1 MRRTVHSL
9 VVTENFRLCL
19 VLFALVGLVL
29 PPAHAAI
36 PSAAQIDPLFG
47 KGYLV
52 VTHYPGVTLNGD
64 QTTATATTAALNEAI
79 ADAYTNNLVAYF
91 PAGTYVVNDTLKAYT
106 ATGKPAAVP
115 GAAFATPR
123 EHLAIVGSTKGIRP
137 VIKLVDSAGGFTN
150 SGSPKS
156 ILEFMNFNEGQIGNR
171 AQEAPASGYYQML
184 RGVDVDCGTGN
195 AGAIGVYFNQAQG
208 SSIEDV
214 KVTATG
220 AFAGFKALPGRGA
233 PVVNIEVEGG
243 RYGIDTGGT
252 SNIGTVV
259 AGAVLRNQTI
269 SAVRH
274 DSAFFPLVIVG
285 FEITTPPASVQAA
298 VTISGSA
305 KSSGSAI
312 HLIDGSIL
320 LGGDPTVAAI
330 DNRASRIFYA
340 RNVYV
345 TGSSKLVKSTNANP
359 TISGT
364 GTWQRINEYSY
375 CNQAAPDTDGKIAT
389 DIIDGAVTRSPGPLA
404 NGEVV
409 SVTNDVSAPPADLVS
424 RHAWVSLPSVD
435 DGDAFDAFNA
445 GITPGNISSAAL
457 QNVINTH
464 RKVFL
469 RKGIYFLDGVVGH
482 NGPTP
487 VYGPITLRRDT
498 ILFGAAR
505 HLTRIEVNPSWDPTS
520 ETAMIATDNDATAT
534 TYIGGL
540 TLGVDATDLVNDWFV
555 ALDWQ
560 AGRNSMVHIGHV
572 YREPAF
578 TNPNPRVTTNPHSL
592 LRIRNNGGGRWYGA
606 GSRKNFTSMDPG
618 GLFRILKAE
627 GTTEPLWIYG
637 LNMEGPAG
645 TDAYGEFNNT
655 SNVRIYAVKTES
667 AALPSGYADKNILL
681 KYVNVT
687 NLAQFGHSAIR
698 DAATDRGTIEFL
710 GSGTDRVLATL
721 ICPQT
726 GTVVPNSDTLRE
738 NLTGLPADSAG
749 ILFPNVVSL
758 YKRGAITA
766 ADDAVMSHDAVSY
779 APVGGNV
786 PPTVQITAPASGATL
801 ALIATT
807 ITATASD
814 SDGTV
819 SLVNFYANGVFIGS
833 DTTAPYS
840 ALWTPTAIGTYT
852 LTATA
857 IDNAGAS
864 TDSAGVN
871 VSTLPSGVSTE
882 LVLNSIGT
890 EDGRVI
896 ESTATS
902 EVGGN
907 NFPNATGSTALR
919 LGDDGTNR
927 QFRNIVSFDTSTLPA
942 NAIIVSASLELNRGS
957 GAQGNTGNLGQIL
970 VDIRTGDFGTG
981 PALENVD
988 FQSPATVAQ
997 VATMS
1002 VTALENEWAIGLL
1015 NQAGRDAINRT
1026 GGRTQFRVY
1035 YSIGDNGNNT
1045 QDFIPFFGGAS
1056 NAAGTRPILRIGYAL
1071 PPTIVT
1077 SPSSQSATVGASVT
1091 FTVAATGQAPLTYQW
1106 RRNGEAITGNASAQ
1120 TAVLTLTGLTTAAAG
1135 SYDCV
1140 VSNTV
1145 GSSTSAAAILTV
1157 AKAPA
1162 TVALGGL
1169 NQIYD
1174 GTPRAV
1180 TATTNPGGLGVFL
1193 TYDGSATAPTNAGS
1207 YAVVATIAD
1216 ANYTGSATGTLL
1228 VAKATATIAFGD
1240 TTQTYD
1246 GTPRAVTL
1254 TTTPAGLATSVT
1266 YAGSATVPT
1275 NAGLYAVAATSTD
1288 PNYSGSA
1295 TGTLTIDRAVAAVV
1309 LANLN
1314 QTYDGTPRP
1323 VTVTTTPAGLA
1334 VNLIYD
1340 GSTAAPT
1347 NAGTYAVAASIA
1359 DVNYRG
1365 ATTGTLVVA
1374 PAVATITLAGLTQ
1387 AYDGLPKPVTTTTT
1401 PAGLA
1406 VSVTYDGH
1414 TTPPT
1419 NPGSYPLVATTT
1431 DSNYRGNATGTLV
1444 VTVTALVRRA
1454 PSLNGGLDGSLQIL
1468 TAESFTL
1475 NGNAWVSGDVLVPGL
1490 PTLRL
1495 NGNPVYG
1502 GTLDGS
1508 GSASPSNYQVTL
1520 NGNAALRHLVRRTDP
1535 IVLPTVTAP
1544 PAPAGTRNLSL
1555 QSAGQDLG
1563 DFATLRNLTLNGNAG
1578 DYVVP
1583 AGTYGA
1589 FDANGSSG
1597 LILGEP
1603 GATTP
1608 AVYHLQDL
1616 TLNGNARLQ
1625 ILGPVIL
1632 ILAQSVSIGGSTVVT
1647 GDPAWL
1653 TLAVASGGVSLNGN
1667 ATFHGSILA
1676 PSGTVTINGNATL
1689 TGRVASDRL
1698 TINGQGLLEG
1708 VTP

>member
-1 MRRTVHSL
+1 MGV
-9 VVTENFRLCL
+9 
-19 VLFALVGLVL
+19 VL
-29 PPAHAAI
+29 PQAHAAI
-36 PSAAQIDPLFG
+36 PPAAQTDPLFG

-52 VTHYPGVTLNGD
+52 VTHYPGVTINGD
-64 QTTATATTAALNEAI
+64 QATATATTTALNEAI
-79 ADAYTNNLVAYF
+79 ADAYANNLVAYF
-91 PAGTYVVNDTLKAYT
+91 PAGTYAVNDTLKAYT
-106 ATGKPAAVP
+106 ATGKPASVP

-137 VIKLVDSAGGFTN
+137 VIKLVDSASGFTN
-150 SGSPKS
+150 SASPKT

-184 RGVDVDCGTGN
+184 RSVDVDCGAGN

-233 PVVNIEVEGG
+233 PVVNVEVEGG

-312 HLIDGSIL
+312 HLIDGRIT
-320 LGGDPTVAAI
+320 LGGDPTVAAV

-359 TISGT
+359 TITGT
-364 GTWQRINEYSY
+364 GTWQLINEYSY
-375 CNQAAPDTDGKIAT
+375 CNQAVPDTDGKIAT
-389 DIIDGAVTRSPGPLA
+389 NIIDGAVTRTPGPLA

-409 SVTNDVSAPPADLVS
+409 SITNDVSAPPADLVS

-435 DGDAFDAFNA
+435 DEDAFDAFNA
-445 GITPGNISSAAL
+445 GIAPGNISSEAL

-469 RKGIYFLDGVVGH
+469 RKGIYFLDGVIGH

-505 HLTRIEVNPSWDPTS
+505 HLTRIEVHPGWDPTS
-520 ETAMIATDNDATAT
+520 ETAMIATDNDAAAT

-592 LRIRNNGGGRWYGA
+592 LRIRNGGGGRWYGA
-606 GSRKNFTSMDPG
+606 GSRKNFTSKDPD
-618 GLFRILKAE
+618 GLFRILKVE
-627 GTTEPLWIYG
+627 GTAEPLWMYG
-637 LNMEGPAG
+637 LNMEGAAG
-645 TDAYGEFNNT
+645 TDTYAEFSNT
-655 SNVRIYAVKTES
+655 RNVRIYAVKTES
-667 AALPSGYADKNILL
+667 ADLPSGYADKNILL

-726 GTVVPNSDTLRE
+726 GTVVVNSDTLRE

-786 PPTVQITAPASGATL
+786 APTVQITAPASGATL
-801 ALIATT
+801 PLLPTT

-819 SLVNFYANGVFIGS
+819 SLVNFYANGALIGS
-833 DTTAPYS
+833 DATAPYS
-840 ALWTPTAIGTYT
+840 ATWTPSEVGSYT
-852 LTATA
+852 LTALA
-857 IDNAGAS
+857 IDNAGGSTTSVGVTVTTVAS
-864 TDSAGVN
+864 AA
-871 VSTLPSGVSTE
+871 STE
-882 LVLNSIGT
+882 LVLNSIGA

-919 LGDDGTNR
+919 MGDDGTNR
-927 QFRNIVSFDTSTLPA
+927 QFRNIVSFDTSTIPV
-942 NAIIVSASLELNRGS
+942 NAVIVSASLELCRGS

-970 VDIRTGDFGTG
+970 VDVRTGDFGTG

-988 FQSPATVAQ
+988 FQSPPTAAQ

-1002 VTALENEWAIGLL
+1002 VPALENQWSIGLL

-1035 YSIGDNGNNT
+1035 YAIGDNGNNT

-1056 NAAGTRPILRIGYAL
+1056 TTAGTRPILRISYGL

-1077 SPSSQSATVGASVT
+1077 SPANQTATVGATVT
-1091 FTVAATGQAPLTYQW
+1091 FTVTATDTSLAALSFQW
-1106 RRNGEAITGNASAQ
+1106 RRDGVAITGNASVQ
-1120 TAVLTLTGLTTAAAG
+1120 TAALTLTGLTTAVAG

-1140 VSNTV
+1140 VSNAF
-1145 GSSTSAAAILTV
+1145 GSGTSAAATLTV

-1169 NQIYD
+1169 GQIYD

-1180 TATTNPGGLGVFL
+1180 TATTSPAGLGVVL

-1216 ANYTGSATGTLL
+1216 ANYTGSATGALL
-1228 VAKATATIAFGD
+1228 VAKAAATIAFSN

-1246 GTPRAVTL
+1246 GTPKAVTL
-1254 TTTPAGLATSVT
+1254 TTTPAGIPTSVI

-1275 NAGLYAVAATSTD
+1275 NAGSYAVAASITD

-1295 TGTLTIDRAVAAVV
+1295 AGTLTIDRSVATVV
-1309 LANLN
+1309 LANLS
-1314 QTYDGTPRP
+1314 QTYDGTPRIA
-1323 VTVTTTPAGLA
+1323 TATTTPDGLA
-1334 VNLIYD
+1334 VNLTYD
-1340 GSTAAPT
+1340 GSTTAPT
-1347 NAGTYAVAASIA
+1347 NAGSYAVAASIA
-1359 DVNYRG
+1359 DANYRG
-1365 ATTGTLVVA
+1365 STVGTLVVA
-1374 PAVATITLAGLTQ
+1374 PAVATIALSGLTQ
-1387 AYDGLPKPVTTTTT
+1387 AYDGLPKPVTTSTT

-1406 VSVTYDGH
+1406 VSITYDGKAA
-1414 TTPPT
+1414 PPT
-1419 NPGSYPLVATTT
+1419 NPGSYPIVATTI
-1431 DSNYRGNATGTLV
+1431 DPNYTGNASGALV

-1454 PSLNGGLDGSLQIL
+1454 PSLAGGLDGSLQVL

-1475 NGNAWVSGDVLVPGL
+1475 NGNAWVSGDLLVPGL

-1508 GSASPSNYQVTL
+1508 GSASPSNHQVTL

-1535 IVLPTVTAP
+1535 LALSTVTAP
-1544 PAPAGTRNLSL
+1544 PAPAGIRNVSI
-1555 QSAGQDLG
+1555 QNAGQSIG
-1563 DFATLRNLTLNGNAG
+1563 DPVTLRNLTLNGNAG
-1578 DYVVP
+1578 DYAVP

-1597 LILGEP
+1597 FILGEP

-1608 AVYHLQDL
+1608 AVYNLQNL
-1616 TLNGNARLQ
+1616 TLNGNARLH
-1625 ILGPVIL
+1625 ILGPVVLL
-1632 ILAQSVSIGGSTVVT
+1632 IANGVSLGGNAIVI
-1647 GDPAWL
+1647 GDPEWL
-1653 TLAVASGGVSLNGN
+1653 TLTVASGGVSLNGS
-1667 ATFHGSILA
+1667 AIFRGAILA
-1676 PSGTVTINGNATL
+1676 PSGTLTINGNATL

-1698 TINGQGLLEG
+1698 TINGQGLLEQAA
-1708 VTP
+1708 P

>member
-1 MRRTVHSL
+1 M
-9 VVTENFRLCL
+9 
-19 VLFALVGLVL
+19 
-29 PPAHAAI
+29 
-36 PSAAQIDPLFG
+36 
-47 KGYLV
+47 
-52 VTHYPGVTLNGD
+52 
-64 QTTATATTAALNEAI
+64 
-79 ADAYTNNLVAYF
+79 
-91 PAGTYVVNDTLKAYT
+91 
-106 ATGKPAAVP
+106 
-115 GAAFATPR
+115 
-123 EHLAIVGSTKGIRP
+123 
-137 VIKLVDSAGGFTN
+137 
-150 SGSPKS
+150 
-156 ILEFMNFNEGQIGNR
+156 
-171 AQEAPASGYYQML
+171 
-184 RGVDVDCGTGN
+184 
-195 AGAIGVYFNQAQG
+195 
-208 SSIEDV
+208 
-214 KVTATG
+214 
-220 AFAGFKALPGRGA
+220 
-233 PVVNIEVEGG
+233 
-243 RYGIDTGGT
+243 
-252 SNIGTVV
+252 
-259 AGAVLRNQTI
+259 
-269 SAVRH
+269 
-274 DSAFFPLVIVG
+274 
-285 FEITTPPASVQAA
+285 
-298 VTISGSA
+298 
-305 KSSGSAI
+305 
-312 HLIDGSIL
+312 
-320 LGGDPTVAAI
+320 
-330 DNRASRIFYA
+330 
-340 RNVYV
+340 
-345 TGSSKLVKSTNANP
+345 
-359 TISGT
+359 
-364 GTWQRINEYSY
+364 
-375 CNQAAPDTDGKIAT
+375 
-389 DIIDGAVTRSPGPLA
+389 
-404 NGEVV
+404 
-409 SVTNDVSAPPADLVS
+409 
-424 RHAWVSLPSVD
+424 D

-520 ETAMIATDNDATAT
+520 ETAMIATYNDAAAT
-534 TYIGGL
+534 TSIVGL
-540 TLGVDATDLVNDWFV
+540 TMGVDATDRVNDWFV

-645 TDAYGEFNNT
+645 TDAYGEFNKT

-698 DAATDRGTIEFL
+698 DAATGRGTVEFL

-766 ADDAVMSHDAVSY
+766 ADEAVMRHDAVSY
-779 APVGGNV
+779 APLGGNV
-786 PPTVQITAPASGATL
+786 APTGQITAPASGATL
-801 ALIATT
+801 ALLPTT

-1002 VTALENEWAIGLL
+1002 VPALENEWAIGLL

-1056 NAAGTRPILRIGYAL
+1056 TTAGTRPILRIGYAL

-1091 FTVAATGQAPLTYQW
+1091 FTVTATDPAPVSAPLIYQW
-1106 RRNGEAITGNASAQ
+1106 RRDGVAITGNTSAQ
-1120 TAVLTLTGLTTAAAG
+1120 TAALTLTGLTTAVAG

-1145 GSSTSAAAILTV
+1145 GSSISAVATLTV
-1157 AKAPA
+1157 AKAPV

-1169 NQIYD
+1169 GQIYD

-1180 TATTNPGGLGVFL
+1180 TATTVPAGLGVAL

-1216 ANYTGSATGTLL
+1216 ANYTGSATGTL
-1228 VAKATATIAFGD
+1228 
-1240 TTQTYD
+1240 
-1246 GTPRAVTL
+1246 
-1254 TTTPAGLATSVT
+1254 
-1266 YAGSATVPT
+1266 TVDQ
-1275 NAGLYAVAATSTD
+1275 AVA
-1288 PNYSGSA
+1288 P
-1295 TGTLTIDRAVAAVV
+1295 VV

-1314 QTYDGTPRP
+1314 QTYDGTPR
-1323 VTVTTTPAGLA
+1323 TATATTTPAGLA

-1340 GSTAAPT
+1340 GSTTAPT
-1347 NAGTYAVAASIA
+1347 NAGSYAVAASIVDA
-1359 DVNYRG
+1359 NYRG
-1365 ATTGTLVVA
+1365 STASTLVVA
-1374 PAVATITLAGLTQ
+1374 PAVATIALSGLTQ

-1401 PAGLA
+1401 PAGLS
-1406 VSVTYDGH
+1406 VSVSYDGN
-1414 TTPPT
+1414 TAPPT
-1419 NPGSYPLVATTT
+1419 NPGSYPIVATTT
-1431 DSNYRGNATGTLV
+1431 DSNYTGSASGTLV

-1454 PSLNGGLDGSLQIL
+1454 PSLAGGLDGSLQVL

-1475 NGNAWVSGDVLVPGL
+1475 NGNTWISGDLLVPGL
-1490 PTLRL
+1490 PTVRL
-1495 NGNPVYG
+1495 NGNPIYG
-1502 GTLDGS
+1502 GTVDGF
-1508 GSASPSNYQVTL
+1508 GTASPSNYQVTL
-1520 NGNAALRHLVRRTDP
+1520 NGDAALRHLVRRTDP

-1589 FDANGSSG
+1589 FEVNGSSG
-1597 LILGEP
+1597 FILGEP

-1608 AVYHLQDL
+1608 AIYNLQNF

-1625 ILGPVIL
+1625 IVSPVVL
-1632 ILAQSVSIGGSTVVT
+1632 ILAQGVSIDGSAIVL

-1653 TLAVASGGVSLNGN
+1653 TLAVASGGVSLNGS
-1667 ATFHGSILA
+1667 ATFRGSILA
-1676 PSGTVTINGNATL
+1676 PAGMVTINGNATL

-1698 TINGQGLLEG
+1698 TINGQGLLEES
-1708 VTP
+1708 TP